1 MTIIN
6 KSISK
11 RIFDYSNCYLIYS
24 ALEAHLRY
32 VFREHIG
39 GVFFLYN
46 NKKYDI
52 MTNNMVWI
60 FMVNY

>member
-39 GVFFLYN
+39 GVFFFTII
-46 NKKYDI
+46 K
-52 MTNNMVWI
+52 NMI
-60 FMVNY
+60 